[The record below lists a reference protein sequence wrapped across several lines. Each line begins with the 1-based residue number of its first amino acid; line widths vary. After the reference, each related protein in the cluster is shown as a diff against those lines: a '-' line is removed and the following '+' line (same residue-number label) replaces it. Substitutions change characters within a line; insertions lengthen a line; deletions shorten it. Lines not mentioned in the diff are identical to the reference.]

1 MESFSIIES
10 FTDLEDA
17 VYFFQ
22 SHLRERARENWEV
35 QQGSGIQYVNHQ
47 WRVGLS
53 VSRDRVKPVVE
64 PEQYELPYV
73 DQDNWY
79 ENDPVNDGA

>member
-22 SHLRERARENWEV
+22 TNLTERAREGWEV
-35 QQGSGIQYVNHQ
+35 GQGSGIQYVNHQ

-53 VSRDRVKPVVE
+53 VSRERVKPVIQ
-64 PEQYELPYV
+64 PEQYELPV
-73 DQDNWY
+73 INQDWLTEY
-79 ENDPVNDGA
+79 DGA